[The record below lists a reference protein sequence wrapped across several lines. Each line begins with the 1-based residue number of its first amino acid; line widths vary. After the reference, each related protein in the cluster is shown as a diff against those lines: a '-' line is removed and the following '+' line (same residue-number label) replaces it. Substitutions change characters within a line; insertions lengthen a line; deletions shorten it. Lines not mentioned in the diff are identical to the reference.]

1 MTHPHNL
8 FKLSPMGRP
17 LYRLISIVLLALFG
31 LVLSS
36 VSVNAKTTDKP
47 TPALNQNTGSAPS
60 SEATA
65 SQNILKSSYELFWPI
80 VAGRVAGEPFYF
92 LKTLKEDIAEKLIF
106 ADIRKSD
113 HHLFLSKKRLVE
125 TEKLLLEKKDYRN
138 AVITIQKSVS
148 ELQNAIQVANL
159 AKRKGKKVQ
168 DLFNALSKDGD
179 IEAGFLENLIKQIP
193 EEQKGPFDKAVFK
206 IRELVK
212 SL

>member
-1 MTHPHNL
+1 MKKIVIFIAVALLTTI
-8 FKLSPMGRP
+8 SPTITYSATRP
-17 LYRLISIVLLALFG
+17 GVKYTVPSPSL
-31 LVLSS
+31 
-36 VSVNAKTTDKP
+36 
-47 TPALNQNTGSAPS
+47 APS
-60 SEATA
+60 PSPSPVA
-65 SQNILKSSYELFWPI
+65 QNQSSYVLFWPI

-92 LKTLKEDIAEKLIF
+92 LKTLKEDITEKLIF

-138 AVITIQKSVS
+138 AAITIQKSVS

-193 EEQKGPFDKAVFK
+193 EEQKGPFDKAVFE